1 MTALPC
7 NEALELFSDVL
18 AGEGSS
24 LAGDQVETHLKTCA
38 SCRRE
43 IERLCRIDRA
53 LAEVGVEWRLPGL
66 VEQIRYAITSLAAG
80 TKGGEV
86 LVVPKEGAVG
96 REARG
101 RTWRPLMT
109 VAVSL
114 LFGLLAGASAHR
126 MTMRSYWLV
135 RTPETN
141 EPGASASI
149 RAGDGTA
156 GLELVDIE
164 VNPKL
169 SPCRIQPGG
178 ELRISF
184 RYHIW
189 GRPGAVCQIGIAF
202 GNQYV
207 KCVYSGIP
215 GPDGV
220 NGELDDVAFR
230 APEHPRNYSVRVVLT
245 QTTSEQEAKEAFEIE
260 GADTV
265 LSLGGI
271 TVTE

>member
-7 NEALELFSDVL
+7 NEVLGVFSDML
-18 AGEGSS
+18 AGEVPSS
-24 LAGDQVETHLKTCA
+24 AGDQVEAHLKTCA

-43 IERLCRIDRA
+43 IESFCRIDRE

-66 VEQIRYAITSLAAG
+66 LEQIRCAVASRADAA
-80 TKGGEV
+80 TDTEV
-86 LVVPKEGAVG
+86 PVVRKEGAVG
-96 REARG
+96 RDAR
-101 RTWRPLMT
+101 RRRWRPLMT

-149 RAGDGTA
+149 KAGDGSA
-156 GLELVDIE
+156 GLELAEIE
-164 VNPKL
+164 VKPKL
-169 SPCRIQPGG
+169 SPCRIKPGG

-184 RYHIW
+184 RYDIW
-189 GRPGAVCQIGIAF
+189 ARPGAVCQIGIAF
-202 GNQYV
+202 GNEYV

-220 NGELDDVAFR
+220 NGDLDDAAFR
-230 APEHPRNYSVRVVLT
+230 VPERPRNYSVRVVLT

-260 GADTV
+260 GADTA
-265 LSLGGI
+265 LSLGV
-271 TVTE
+271 VTIIE